1 MFRTCLDLLHTYATV
16 TTLVCD
22 KICCFLVISF
32 LYSNVKTSGFDDCY
46 LRLWI
51 SHWTWHTQFI
61 NLRCGLSAVSARL
74 CTTEQELRVA
84 ELASVNSTRFVHKE
98 VWVQLYFLMLLFC
111 SFLFLKEDELALT
124 GINLIMIFH
133 GKEVWHMTSLEKV
146 RVDKVLQFS
155 F

>member
-98 VWVQLYFLMLLFC
+98 VRVRLYFFNVIVLSCLVFERRWACVNWSQLNHDLPRYRNVTC
-111 SFLFLKEDELALT
+111 DLT
-124 GINLIMIFH
+124 W
-133 GKEVWHMTSLEKV
+133 ES
-146 RVDKVLQFS
+146 
-155 F
+155 